1 MLASVHLSTPASW
14 LPKRSV
20 LYVLMGTICLLLSI
34 ANSTLAQ
41 STPSVRIDDVTVNEG
56 DGGSNVSAAS
66 FTITLSAP
74 SQQTVTVHATTQDG
88 SAIGSPSCDTDYC
101 AGQADI
107 VFNPGGSLSQ
117 TLTVLIKGDT
127 VPEGTEQFFVNLSN
141 PVNATIAKGQG
152 VCTIIDDDGLFLLT
166 EPNVQRGAALDSV
179 TFVRDPLPII
189 ETINFSSDQRTRI
202 IVFGTGLKLAAGE
215 NASAVTATAEDS
227 VGTIRTLT
235 VEFVAKVPTTDWL
248 WQVILK
254 LNDQIT
260 PPGDIKV
267 RITVHG
273 VTSNFVLVGLK
284 Q

>member
-1 MLASVHLSTPASW
+1 
-14 LPKRSV
+14 
-20 LYVLMGTICLLLSI
+20 MGTICLLFSI

-41 STPSVRIDDVTVNEG
+41 STPSLSINDVAVNEG
-56 DGGSNVSAAS
+56 DPGPNVSSAL

-74 SQQTVTVHATTQDG
+74 TQQTVTVHASTQDG

-107 VFNPGGSLSQ
+107 VFTPGGPLSQ
-117 TLTVLIKGDT
+117 TLNVLIKGDT
-127 VPEGTEQFFVNLSN
+127 LVEGTEQFFVNLTN
-141 PVNATIAKGQG
+141 PVGATIAKGQG
-152 VCTIIDDDGLFLLT
+152 VCSIIDDDGLFLLT
-166 EPNVQRGAALDSV
+166 EPGVQRGAALDSV

-202 IVFGTGLKLAAGE
+202 TVLGIGLKLAAGE
-215 NASAVTATAEDS
+215 NQSAVTATAEDS
-227 VGTIRTLT
+227 VGTIRPLT
-235 VEFVAKVPTTDWL
+235 VEDVRKVPTTDWL
-248 WQVILK
+248 WQVVLK

>member
-1 MLASVHLSTPASW
+1 
-14 LPKRSV
+14 
-20 LYVLMGTICLLLSI
+20 MGTICLLLSI

-41 STPSVRIDDVTVNEG
+41 STPSLRIDDVTVNEG
-56 DGGSNVSAAS
+56 DPGPNVSAAS

-88 SAIGSPSCDTDYC
+88 SAIGSPDCNTDYC

-107 VFNPGGSLSQ
+107 VFNPGGPLSQ
-117 TLTVLIKGDT
+117 TLTILIKGDT
-127 VPEGTEQFFVNLSN
+127 LVEGTEQFFVNLSN
-141 PVNATIAKGQG
+141 PVNATIEKGQG

-166 EPNVQRGAALDSV
+166 EQNVQRAAALDSV
-179 TFVRDPLPII
+179 TFVRDPFPIT
-189 ETINFSSDQRTRI
+189 ETFNFSSDQRTRI
-202 IVFGTGLKLAAGE
+202 IVFGTGLKLAVGE
-215 NASAVTATAEDS
+215 TVTATAEDS
-227 VGTIRTLT
+227 VGTIRPLT
-235 VEFVAKVPTTDWL
+235 VEFVGKVPATDWL

-284 Q
+284 S

>member
-1 MLASVHLSTPASW
+1 MLASFLLSTPASW
-14 LPKRSV
+14 LLKRSV
-20 LYVLMGTICLLLSI
+20 LCALMGTICLLLSI

-41 STPSVRIDDVTVNEG
+41 STPSLRIDDVAVNEG
-56 DGGSNVSAAS
+56 DGGPNVTSAL

-74 SQQTVTVHATTQDG
+74 SQQTVTVHASTQDG
-88 SAIGSPSCDTDYC
+88 SAVGSQNCDTDYC

-117 TLTVLIKGDT
+117 TLNVLIKGDT
-127 VPEGTEQFFVNLSN
+127 VVEGTEQFFVNLSN

-152 VCTIIDDDGLFLLT
+152 VCTIIDDDGLFLLN
-166 EPNVQRGAALDSV
+166 EQDAQRGAALDSV

-202 IVFGTGLKLAAGE
+202 IVFGTGLKLAAGDV
-215 NASAVTATAEDS
+215 VTATAEDS
-227 VGTIRTLT
+227 VGTIRSLP
-235 VEFVAKVPTTDWL
+235 VEDVRKVPATDWL
-248 WQVILK
+248 WQVVLK